1 MLRVFLILSVAAV
14 SVVEERLKRMEATEA
29 RLLQRLKNLEDK
41 EKEMEAR
48 IEQRLKALEVAE
60 EGAARKKKKSKKK
73 YKIVAQVVSEGT
85 SRSDRE
91 GEERLADKKEA
102 PPTSTNT
109 KTHASL
115 STSPVQKI
123 QSGGNSGSDHQGE
136 EDLEKKKKASSDV
149 TDGNN
154 AHTKVAVSPDKV
166 IKKAK
171 KKAKNKKKAKK
182 DGGLLPGE
190 ETISTVAYPTIGKK
204 DPPKKK
210 EESTESTHSES
221 TTIHELGDVRPRL
234 YPSLSK
240 LPDCPS
246 DETFLLK
253 NSKPAAVDIRQ
264 PVRRLPSDLD
274 YIRDFESVVP
284 QEVSPAASASLPEPY
299 TGYDLPSDLD
309 YKDQGRDFDSVVPQ
323 AVSSL
328 TAASASLPEPY
339 IGYDLPSDLDYKD
352 QGRDLCDI
360 QQQYQ
365 SNVGVVPNTEAASE
379 AHRPPVESS
388 NISIRIGSGI
398 APPRLLPLPQR
409 TAPVHEAS
417 LPPTTDVNGFVPGLA
432 LTPMTGYPS
441 TEPPTEELN
450 GARNFRVFGRR
461 REGNRPGWSGLAAA

>member
-14 SVVEERLKRMEATEA
+14 SLVEERLKRMEATEA

-48 IEQRLKALEVAE
+48 IEQRLKALEAAE

-109 KTHASL
+109 KTKASL

-149 TDGNN
+149 TDGDN

-171 KKAKNKKKAKK
+171 NKAKNKKKAKK

-246 DETFLLK
+246 DETFLRK
-253 NSKPAAVDIRQ
+253 NSKPADVDTTA
-264 PVRRLPSDLD
+264 S
-274 YIRDFESVVP
+274 S
-284 QEVSPAASASLPEPY
+284 SPAL
-299 TGYDLPSDLD
+299 
-309 YKDQGRDFDSVVPQ
+309 
-323 AVSSL
+323 
-328 TAASASLPEPY
+328 
-339 IGYDLPSDLDYKD
+339 
-352 QGRDLCDI
+352 
-360 QQQYQ
+360 
-365 SNVGVVPNTEAASE
+365 
-379 AHRPPVESS
+379 
-388 NISIRIGSGI
+388 
-398 APPRLLPLPQR
+398 
-409 TAPVHEAS
+409 
-417 LPPTTDVNGFVPGLA
+417 
-432 LTPMTGYPS
+432 
-441 TEPPTEELN
+441 
-450 GARNFRVFGRR
+450 
-461 REGNRPGWSGLAAA
+461 